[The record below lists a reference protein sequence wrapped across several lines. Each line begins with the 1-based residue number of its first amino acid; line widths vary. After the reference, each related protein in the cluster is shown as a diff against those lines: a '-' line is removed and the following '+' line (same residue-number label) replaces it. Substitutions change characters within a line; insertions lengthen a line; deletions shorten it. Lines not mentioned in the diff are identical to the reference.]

1 MVLELENDTQ
11 GHRGDCPSQA
21 YEGVLVKKVL
31 RENDLVHGEGTNFI
45 LCCGDNISDEKMFMA
60 RLQCVCAAVLVFRVS
75 GSLYSYSYTK
85 SLTPFESNLFYSL
98 SFRTLPSWARDEQN
112 ATPIPPVVAW

>member
-1 MVLELENDTQ
+1 LVLELENDTQ

-45 LCCGDNISDEKMFMA
+45 LCCGDNILDEKMFMA

-98 SFRTLPSWARDEQN
+98 SFCTLPSWACDEQN